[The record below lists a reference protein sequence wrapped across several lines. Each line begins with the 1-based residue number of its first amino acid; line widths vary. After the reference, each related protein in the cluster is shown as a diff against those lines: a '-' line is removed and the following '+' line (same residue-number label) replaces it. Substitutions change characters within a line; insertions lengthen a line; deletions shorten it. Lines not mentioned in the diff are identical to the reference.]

1 MANEDAHQM
10 AIEENFLKSGV
21 VSIDI
26 FALSNAG
33 PLTSA
38 GGAPQ
43 SELQTTFA
51 VGEEAEMK
59 TTGETSGVV
68 APGDCAAR

>member
-1 MANEDAHQM
+1 MRTSCRST
-10 AIEENFLKSGV
+10 ENFLKSGV

-26 FALSNAG
+26 FALSNGGSQDRALPAG
-33 PLTSA
+33 
-38 GGAPQ
+38 PQ

-59 TTGETSGVV
+59 TTGESAGVGGSGY
-68 APGDCAAR
+68 GAA